1 MNSWYL
7 LIDSTKAITN
17 AITEHVA
24 SNLYFHFLKD
34 EDVCHVTDETNINT
48 CNAKEISSGI
58 PPVVLEAFISHNLV
72 SKVLSKANFPAE
84 NACEI
89 LKGADAGRTGK
100 PRDKFGGSTIL
111 KMLSTLR
118 SRAFLCVN
126 NMLGSDLTVEDL
138 GGADSLFEVWSN
150 LGLLCFQDAE
160 RNLQGTKYVL

>member
-1 MNSWYL
+1 M
-7 LIDSTKAITN
+7 
-17 AITEHVA
+17 
-24 SNLYFHFLKD
+24 
-34 EDVCHVTDETNINT
+34 CHGTDETNINT

-89 LKGADAGRTGK
+89 LQGANVGRTGK
-100 PRDKFGGSTIL
+100 SRDKFGGSTIL

-160 RNLQGTKYVL
+160 RNLQGAKYVL

>member
-1 MNSWYL
+1 M

-48 CNAKEISSGI
+48 SNAKEISSGI

-89 LKGADAGRTGK
+89 LQGANVGRTGK
-100 PRDKFGGSTIL
+100 SRDKFGGSTIL

-160 RNLQGTKYVL
+160 RNLQGTKYVH

>member
-1 MNSWYL
+1 M
-7 LIDSTKAITN
+7 
-17 AITEHVA
+17 
-24 SNLYFHFLKD
+24 
-34 EDVCHVTDETNINT
+34 CHGTDETNINT

-89 LKGADAGRTGK
+89 LQGANVGRTGK
-100 PRDKFGGSTIL
+100 SRDKFGGSIIL
-111 KMLSTLR
+111 KMLSALR

-160 RNLQGTKYVL
+160 RNLQGAKYVL